1 MINSALNLLKVPPTD
16 RSIDAY
22 RMVTIQPTT
31 TGINPMEFVM
41 PGLDGYV
48 DLNRIYFT
56 MELRLKKNDG
66 NNLVA
71 NETLYPVNNLAHSII
86 KQIDLHLN
94 GTLISPQSDTYHY
107 KAYFKSLLNYD
118 RKDGE
123 TVLKPAGW
131 FNQIDAPAAWTA
143 NTVDV
148 TSNAGAG
155 HADYQALPANHK
167 GILAAMVG
175 ETKEYAAGKRRSL
188 VFKPYLEV
196 FHTGK
201 VLVSGVEIK
210 MKFHFNLPNL
220 FMNGVGKA
228 ARLHED
234 DIKIRL
240 HLCQLRLN
248 EALYMGLANK
258 RHNQGAIA
266 VYPTVRSE
274 IRTFSMDSTLACFEI
289 RDLFQ
294 NRVPD
299 RMIVG
304 LVDSRAFNWDYA
316 RDPFCFQKFGLTSI
330 KQIVKGE
337 EYPYE
342 TLELVGNDTTKDL
355 LGYFRF
361 LQASG
366 AWCKLKGNMVRKG
379 DWGQSKGCTLF
390 MYDNVANGCTDSKN
404 LNPKQSGDLQLK
416 LDFRAAPGN
425 NITVIVFGEF
435 ENLMEVD
442 GNGAVLYDI
451 YQH

>member
-1 MINSALNLLKVPPTD
+1 MAEGTVISSTLNLFKVPPTD

-31 TGINPMEFVM
+31 TGINPMEFIVQ
-41 PGLDGYV
+41 GLDSYV
-48 DLNRIYFT
+48 DLNRSYFT
-56 MELRLKKNDG
+56 MELGLKKSDG

-71 NETLYPVNNLAHSII
+71 NESLYPVNNLAHSII

-107 KAYFKSLLNYD
+107 KAYFERLLNYD
-118 RKDGE
+118 RHDGE
-123 TVLKPAGW
+123 TVLAPAGW
-131 FNQIDAPAAWTA
+131 FNQIDAPPAWTA
-143 NTVDV
+143 NKVDV

-155 HADYQALPANHK
+155 HADYQGLPANHK
-167 GILAAMVG
+167 GMLAAIA
-175 ETKEYAAGKRRSL
+175 ETNEYAAGNRHSL
-188 VFKPYLEV
+188 VFKPHLEV

-201 VLVSGVEIK
+201 VLVPGVEIK
-210 MKFHFNLPNL
+210 MKFHFNAPDL

-228 ARLHED
+228 ARLQED

-248 EALYMGLANK
+248 EALYMELANK
-258 RHNQGAIA
+258 RHNHGAIA

-274 IRTFSMDSTLACFEI
+274 IRTFSMDSALTRFEI

-304 LVDSRAFNWDYA
+304 MVDSRAFNGDYT
-316 RDPFCFQKFGLTSI
+316 RDPFCFQKFDLTSI

-342 TLELVGNDTTKDL
+342 TLELVGNDSTKDL

-366 AWCKLKGNMVRKG
+366 AWCKLNGNMVRKD
-379 DWGQSKGCTLF
+379 DWGEDK
-390 MYDNVANGCTDSKN
+390 VAPCSCLTMW
-404 LNPKQSGDLQLK
+404 PMVVQ
-416 LDFRAAPGN
+416 
-425 NITVIVFGEF
+425 TVKT
-435 ENLMEVD
+435 
-442 GNGAVLYDI
+442 
-451 YQH
+451 